1 MSAPQPLRPPLYDI
15 HTKLGASFTTFAGWE
30 MPLHYGGGATS
41 GSIAEHHAVRNSA
54 GLFDISHMGRL
65 VVTGP
70 DAAGWLASV
79 VSADANNLD
88 VGRSTYAL
96 LCRED
101 GGVIDDTFV
110 YRTGAEEFLV
120 VVNAARRSRDLE
132 WLRNRLPT
140 DGRKPGSARGC
151 TLTDISDDTAMLA
164 LQGPMAAAVLRRW
177 FLDASDGRS
186 PADLERFGIEAL
198 PAGGWIS
205 RTGYTGEDGFEVI
218 VPAGGAAESWSGLLG
233 AAHRAGVPCVPAGLA
248 ARDSL
253 RLEAGFALYGH
264 ELSEEITPVEARL
277 LWACDVEHDFVGRE
291 AILRRRDA
299 GPERTLRR
307 LVVRGGGVPREG
319 FPVLDEEGRRVGAV
333 VSGGKAPSFDLFLA
347 NAYVDAGV
355 PSSDRLAVEIRG
367 RRVPADQHRGP
378 LYRPAYETF
387 LPASDQLDRRL
398 EFSGRHLGV
407 ADNAERRKMLS
418 TIGVASVDEL
428 IREVIPDEV
437 RRDTEME
444 LPTPL
449 TEDGLLRRMRELG
462 GKNRVLRSLI
472 GMGYSDTITPA
483 VIRRNIL
490 ENPKWYTSYTPYQ
503 PEISQGRLEALLT
516 FQTMVADLTGM
527 EIANASMLDEAT
539 AAAEAV
545 MMAFRRHRQKED
557 EEPTVTL
564 STGLHPQTIA
574 HIRTRGKAAGLR
586 VDIAEEPKIVPGL
599 VAVVVQYPDT
609 RGHVHDYRRL
619 GDEAHAAG
627 ASVVVA
633 TDLLALTLLS
643 PPGEWGA
650 DVVVGNS
657 QRFGVPMGYGGPHAA
672 FLATRDSWKRQL
684 PGRLVGVS
692 RDSRGGRA
700 LRLALQTREQHIRRD
715 KATSNICTAQALL
728 AVMASMY
735 AVYHGPEGLRAIARR
750 VRLLAES
757 FREALRHLGF
767 SVDPGPVFD
776 TVVFRSAEGGA
787 GAGAGASSGTPGPD
801 IPAAAR
807 SAGYNLRL
815 FEDGSFGA
823 SFDEVSTL
831 GEVEALVGVL
841 AAQVGAEAP
850 DLDAVALRVSPRPPI
865 RFERRSSFLKEEVFT
880 RYHTE
885 TELLRYITSLEEKD
899 ISLVHSMIPLG
910 SCTMKLNPTAALLPI
925 SWPEF
930 AGMHPY
936 APADQAEGYRELA
949 EELGGWLCEINEM
962 HGYTLQPNS
971 GAQGEYTGL
980 LIIRAWHR
988 AQRRVQAEAEGQS
1001 KAQPE
1006 WDLCLIPDSAHGTNP
1021 ASAAMAGFA
1030 VAVVPSTPEGE
1041 IDLDALGKTLEAEG
1055 SRVAAMMVTY
1065 PSTFGIFDRN
1075 VPRTIE
1081 MVHAAGGQVYLDG
1094 ANVNAQVGLTSP
1106 GRIGADVCHLNL
1118 HKSFAIP
1125 HGGGGPGVG
1134 PVLTAEHLTPF
1145 LPGTVDKPGPTG
1157 VVVGAPLGS
1166 AGVLPV
1172 SYGYIAMLGAPGLRS
1187 ASEGAI
1193 LGANY
1198 IASRLAPRISI
1209 AYAGAGRGSGTPR
1222 RVAHECILDFRRVEK
1237 ETGVTVEDVAKR
1249 LMDYGYHAPTMA
1261 WPVPGSLMVEPTE
1274 SEGKEELDRFCDAM
1288 LSIFDEIEEIRR
1300 GEVALEESA
1309 LRRAPH
1315 TARDL
1320 ADEWDRPYDRN
1331 RAAFPA
1337 PRCRE
1342 RKFWPA
1348 SNRVDNPYGDK
1359 NLVCSCAG
1367 LEDWAG

>member
-1 MSAPQPLRPPLYDI
+1 MSAPRPSRPVLYDI
-15 HTKLGASFTTFAGWE
+15 HRTSGATFTTFAGWE

-41 GSIAEHHAVRNSA
+41 GAIAEHHAVRNAA

-70 DAAGWLASV
+70 GASRWLASL
-79 VSADANNLD
+79 VSSDVTTLD
-88 VGRSTYAL
+88 VGRSSYAL

-101 GGVIDDTFV
+101 GGVIDDVFV
-110 YRTGAEEFLV
+110 YRHDNEAFLV
-120 VVNAARRSRDLE
+120 VVNAARKNRDLE
-132 WLRNRLPT
+132 WLRGRLSPE
-140 DGRKPGSARGC
+140 DASGRGVAPGC
-151 TLTDISDDTAMLA
+151 TLEDISDDTAMLA
-164 LQGPMAAAVLRRW
+164 LQGPMAAAVLRSSW
-177 FLDASDGRS
+177 

-198 PAGGWIS
+198 PGGGWVS
-205 RTGYTGEDGFEVI
+205 RTGYTGEDGFELI
-218 VPAGGAAESWSGLLG
+218 VPSEQATGTWSGLLE
-233 AAHRAGVPCVPAGLA
+233 AADRAGVPCVPAGLA

-264 ELSEEITPVEARL
+264 ELSEEVTPVEARL
-277 LWACDVEHDFVGRE
+277 LWACDLDHDFVGRE
-291 AILRRRDA
+291 AILRRRDE

-307 LVVRGGGVPREG
+307 LVVRKGGVPREG
-319 FPVLDEEGRRVGAV
+319 FPVLDGEGNRVGAV

-355 PSSDRLAVEIRG
+355 PRTAGLAVDIRG
-367 RRVPADQHRGP
+367 RRVPAEQHRGP
-378 LYRPAYETF
+378 LYRPTYEA
-387 LPASDQLDRRL
+387 LRPAPDQLDRGS
-398 EFSGRHLGV
+398 EFSARHLGV
-407 ADNAERRKMLS
+407 ADDAERREMLR
-418 TIGVASVDEL
+418 TIGVSSVDEL
-428 IREVIPDEV
+428 VQEVVPDSV
-437 RRDTEME
+437 RRYPEMN
-444 LPTPL
+444 LPAPL
-449 TEDGLLRRMRELG
+449 TEDAFLRRMRELG
-462 GKNRVLRSLI
+462 AKNRALRSLI

-483 VIRRNIL
+483 VIQRNIL

-503 PEISQGRLEALLT
+503 PEISQGRLEALLN

-545 MMAFRRHRQKED
+545 MMAFRRHKQAEN
-557 EEPTVTL
+557 EEPSVTL

-574 HIRTRGKAAGLR
+574 HIRTRGEAVGLR
-586 VDIAEEPKIVPGL
+586 VDVAAEPAIVPGL
-599 VAVVVQYPDT
+599 VAVVLQYPDT
-609 RGHVHDYRRL
+609 RGRVRDYRRL
-619 GDEAHAAG
+619 VEEAHAAG

-633 TDLLALTLLS
+633 TDLLALSLLS

-657 QRFGVPMGYGGPHAA
+657 QRFGVPMAYGGPHAA

-692 RDSRGGRA
+692 RDSRGRRA

-735 AVYHGPEGLRAIARR
+735 AVYHGPEGLKGIARR
-750 VRLLAES
+750 VRLLAET
-757 FREALRHLGF
+757 FREAVGQLGF
-767 SVDPGPVFD
+767 SVEQGPIFD
-776 TVVFRSAEGGA
+776 TVVFRPPVGDAGSGDGA
-787 GAGAGASSGTPGPD
+787 GTPVPD

-807 SAGYNLRL
+807 SAGYNLRR
-815 FEDGSFGA
+815 FEDGSLGA
-823 SFDEVSTL
+823 AFDEVSNL
-831 GEVEALVGVL
+831 GEIDALIRAL
-841 AAQVGAEAP
+841 AAEIGAEAP
-850 DLDAVALRVSPRPPI
+850 DIEAVSRSVSPRPPLP
-865 RFERRSSFLKEEVFT
+865 FERRSPFLQEEVFG

-930 AGMHPY
+930 AGLHPY

-949 EELGGWLCEINEM
+949 RDLGGWLCEINEM

-988 AQRRVQAEAEGQS
+988 MRAERQPGPSAGS
-1001 KAQPE
+1001 QPE
-1006 WDLCLIPDSAHGTNP
+1006 RDLCLIPDSAHGTNP
-1021 ASAAMAGFA
+1021 ASAAMAGFS
-1030 VAVVPSTPEGE
+1030 VAVVPSTAGGE

-1065 PSTFGIFDRN
+1065 PSTYGLFDRN
-1075 VPRTIE
+1075 VPKAIE
-1081 MVHAAGGQVYLDG
+1081 MVHRVGGQVYLDG

-1145 LPGTVDKPGPTG
+1145 LPGTVDNPGPTG

-1166 AGVLPV
+1166 AGILPV

-1198 IASRLAPRISI
+1198 IASRLAPRINI
-1209 AYAGAGRGSGTPR
+1209 AFAGAGPQPGPLR
-1222 RVAHECILDFRRVEK
+1222 RVGHECILDFRRVEK

-1249 LMDYGYHAPTMA
+1249 LMDYGYHAPTMS

-1274 SEGKEELDRFCDAM
+1274 SESKEELDRFCEAM
-1288 LSIFDEIEEIRR
+1288 LSILDEIEEIRR
-1300 GEVALEESA
+1300 GEVALEES
-1309 LRRAPH
+1309 LPRQAPH
-1315 TARDL
+1315 TAVDL
-1320 ADEWDRPYDRN
+1320 VDEWDRPYDRN
-1331 RAAFPA
+1331 RAVFPA
-1337 PRCRE
+1337 PWCRE
-1342 RKFWPA
+1342 RKFWPG

-1367 LEDWAG
+1367 LEDWKT